1 MDLDWQAI
9 KKEVTGYL
17 QQLIRIDTSKPEGNE
32 LEAILYLK
40 ELAES
45 NGLSTKVQITAP
57 GRGNIIISR
66 KSRFSKNP
74 IILLSHVD
82 VVPAHPQDWKVPPFS
97 GKIIDQEIWGRG
109 TVDTKQLT
117 ITHLMIL
124 ILQQRQQIDLKRPV
138 MMIATSDE
146 ETGSRFG
153 LLALLEKYP
162 EIFHG
167 ALVFN
172 EGGGFPIVVGKT
184 PYYLIEM
191 GQKGVA
197 KITITVPQQP
207 SPNPYM
213 PNSHAIH
220 TATQIIHRIQHL
232 QPIGLLPNST
242 QALLEK
248 INKDRKSLSHSH
260 LRMMKAMSG
269 TTMSVTRWQGGRKHP
284 ETTGDVILTVDCR
297 PVPGVTQQDIENVLH
312 DLVQG
317 TTARFT
323 IDQFSEGYET
333 ELDEEVQTLIQTAL
347 EKELPQALAVPF
359 LSIGGSDGRYVVP
372 NGGQVIGYCPVL
384 PDLTY
389 DKAIQL
395 VHGVNE
401 RLPLESLRFGLENM
415 WHIINELV
423 RSEHYEFN
431 HHLSRA

>member
-9 KKEVTGYL
+9 KKEATGYL

-32 LEAILYLK
+32 LEALQFLK

-45 NGLSTKVQITAP
+45 NGLHTKVQITAP

-82 VVPAHPQDWKVPPFS
+82 VVPAQPEDWKVPPFS
-97 GKIIDQEIWGRG
+97 GKIIGEEIWGRG

-124 ILQQRQQIDLKRPV
+124 ILQQRQQIHIKRPV
-138 MMIATSDE
+138 LMVATSDE

-153 LLALLEKYP
+153 ILALVEKYP
-162 EIFHG
+162 RLFHG

-172 EGGGFPIVVGKT
+172 EGGGFPIVVGDT

-197 KITITVPQQP
+197 KVTITVPQQP
-207 SPNPYM
+207 SSNPYM
-213 PNSHAIH
+213 PNSLAIH
-220 TATQIIHRIQHL
+220 TASQIIERIQHL
-232 QPIGLLPNST
+232 QPIGLLPDAT
-242 QALLEK
+242 QALLET
-248 INKDRKSLSHSH
+248 IGKDRNVLSPSH
-260 LRMMKAMSG
+260 LRMVKAMSG
-269 TTMSVTRWQGGRKHP
+269 TTVSVTRWQGGRKHP
-284 ETTGDVILTVDCR
+284 ETKGDVILTVDCR
-297 PVPGVTQQDIENVLH
+297 PVPGVTKQDIERVFH

-317 TTARFT
+317 TTAQFT

-333 ELDEEVQTLIQTAL
+333 KLDEHIHALIQTAL
-347 EKELPQALAVPF
+347 EKELPHAIAVPF
-359 LSIGGSDGRYVVP
+359 LSIGGSDGRYVAP

-401 RLPLESLRFGLENM
+401 RFPLESLRFGIENM

-423 RSEHYEFN
+423 RSENNESSN
-431 HHLSRA
+431 RVSRV

>member
-9 KKEVTGYL
+9 KKEATGYL
-17 QQLIRIDTSKPEGNE
+17 QQLIRIDTSKSEGNE

-45 NGLSTKVQITAP
+45 NGLHTKIQITAP

-66 KSRFSKNP
+66 KSRITKNP
-74 IILLSHVD
+74 VILLSHVD
-82 VVPAHPQDWKVPPFS
+82 VVPAQPEDWKVPPFS
-97 GKIIDQEIWGRG
+97 GKIINQEIWGRG

-124 ILQQRQQIDLKRPV
+124 ILQQRQQIQLKRPV
-138 MMIATSDE
+138 IMVATSDE

-162 EIFHG
+162 KLFHN

-172 EGGGFPIVVGKT
+172 EGGGFPIVVGNT

-197 KITITVPQQP
+197 KLTITVPQEP

-213 PNSHAIH
+213 PNSLAIH
-220 TATQIIHRIQHL
+220 TASQIIQKIQCL
-232 QPIGLLPNST
+232 RPIGLLPSST

-248 INKDRKSLSHSH
+248 IVKDSNSLSPSH
-260 LRMMKAMSG
+260 LRMLKAMSG
-269 TTMSVTRWQGGRKHP
+269 TTISVTRWKGGRKHP
-284 ETTGDVILTVDCR
+284 ETKGDVLLTVDCR
-297 PVPGVTQQDIENVLH
+297 PVPGVSEKDIEQVFQE
-312 DLVQG
+312 VVKG
-317 TTARFT
+317 TTAYFT

-333 ELDEEVQTLIQTAL
+333 KLDGKVQTLIQTAL
-347 EKELPQALAVPF
+347 EMEVPQAVAVPF
-359 LSIGGSDGRYVVP
+359 LSIGGSDGRYVAP

-401 RLPLESLRFGLENM
+401 RFPLESLRFGIENM

-423 RSEHYEFN
+423 RSEHYESN
-431 HHLSRA
+431 HRVSRV